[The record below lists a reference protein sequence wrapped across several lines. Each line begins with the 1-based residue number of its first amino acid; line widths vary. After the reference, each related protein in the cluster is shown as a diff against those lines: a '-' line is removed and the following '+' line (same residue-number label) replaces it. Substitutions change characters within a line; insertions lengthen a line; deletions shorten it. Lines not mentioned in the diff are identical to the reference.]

1 VTPVVAIVGRPNVG
15 KSTLFN
21 RLAGKPLAIVHDQPG
36 VTRDRHY
43 ADAHLQGRELLLID
57 TGGFDPTTEDPM
69 GRGIARQVEL
79 AIDEAD
85 VVLCVLDATRPPTQ
99 PDRDSV
105 ELLRRSGKQVVYAA
119 NKADTQSAELES
131 TTLYELGI
139 SRVLPISALHGRGL
153 AELERSIVALLPE
166 PEREPQPEATPE
178 LPRVALAG
186 RPNAGKSSLLNRL
199 ARSERTLVD
208 ATPGTTRDPID
219 VEIEYGGRRL
229 VLVDT
234 AGIRRRAR
242 VEGGIEAASVIR
254 SIRAIMRA
262 EVVILICDGA
272 DGVSEQDARLLGLCA
287 EKGRAVVIA
296 LNKMDLL
303 AKSEQKRALEHAQM
317 SFAFARWAPIVP
329 VSVQTGRGIPE
340 LMKSVERAA
349 EQYHRRISTGEL
361 NRFFEQVLARQPP
374 PTSGGQAPRIYF
386 VTQVSTAPPTF
397 VAMASAPAN
406 LREGYRRFVTNQ
418 IRKSFGFEAVPLIV
432 HYRKR
437 RQKGED

>member
-1 VTPVVAIVGRPNVG
+1 VTPIVAIVGRPNVG

-21 RLAGKPLAIVHDQPG
+21 RLAGKSLAIVHDQPG

-43 ADAHLQGRELLLID
+43 ADAHVQGRELLLID

-105 ELLRRSGKQVVYAA
+105 ALLRRSGKQVVYAA

-131 TTLYELGI
+131 ATLYELGI
-139 SRVLPISALHGRGL
+139 EPILPISALHGRGL
-153 AELERSIVALLPE
+153 AELERALVASLPE
-166 PEREPQPEATPE
+166 PELEREPEAAPE
-178 LPRVALAG
+178 LPRIALAG

-199 ARSERTLVD
+199 SGSERALVD
-208 ATPGTTRDPID
+208 AKPGTTRDAID
-219 VEIEYGGRRL
+219 VEIEYGGRRF
-229 VLVDT
+229 VVVDT
-234 AGIRRRAR
+234 AGIRRRSK
-242 VEGGIEAASVIR
+242 VERGIEAASVIR
-254 SIRAIMRA
+254 SIRAILRA
-262 EVVILICDGA
+262 KIVILMCDA
-272 DGVSEQDARLLGLCA
+272 SEGVTEQDARLLGLCT
-287 EKGRAVVIA
+287 EKGRAVVIG
-296 LNKMDLL
+296 LNKIDLL
-303 AKSEQKRALEHAQM
+303 SKPERKRALEQAEG

-329 VSVQTGRGIPE
+329 ISVQQGRGVPD
-340 LMKSVERAA
+340 LMQAVERAA
-349 EQYHRRISTGEL
+349 HEYTRRVSTGEL

-374 PTSGGQAPRIYF
+374 PTSGGQAPRIYYI
-386 VTQVSTAPPTF
+386 TQVQTAPPTF

-418 IRKSFGFEAVPLIV
+418 IRKAFGFEGVPIIV

-437 RQKGED
+437 RQKGAD